1 MRHSRVLAFG
11 ALLAACARPLPPTA
25 PRERPAP
32 AAHVSRTS
40 AVTTSPQPDPAPI
53 LPAVCGETDL
63 GLRRAAEAALA
74 EYITESRLPSSEEL
88 EFQLRS
94 AGVPYVWVRAWA
106 ATGRDLP
113 TLRRELEVWASSQ
126 PVAEGIQRCGVA
138 SANASGATHALAL
151 TADVLADVSPV
162 PRTARTGQWLTLD
175 AQLHVQVSETKLV
188 ALGPHGAPH
197 PVPVHLT
204 PEGLVHAR
212 LPLASPG
219 RWLFQLL
226 PTTNAGPRPAA
237 EVEVFVDVTPPAAP
251 DLASI
256 PELPKPSPNPLL
268 ELTLLLNQARASEK
282 LAPLASDRVLDELA
296 QAHADAMQRS
306 NRLAHD
312 LGQGDAYI
320 RVSPELPDA
329 ALIGENI
336 AHATNARAAHRALW
350 WSPAHR
356 QNLLRRE
363 YTHVGI
369 GVARGPDGDV
379 WVCQLFAAQMHPSA
393 TY

>member
-1 MRHSRVLAFG
+1 MLGAGLAS
-11 ALLAACARPLPPTA
+11 CAPPPLVPPA
-25 PRERPAP
+25 PTKARAP
-32 AAHVSRTS
+32 AAETRRPVSVTS
-40 AVTTSPQPDPAPI
+40 SPQPDRAP
-53 LPAVCGETDL
+53 LLVVPSCGEADL

-74 EYITESRLPSSEEL
+74 EYVAESRMPTPEAL
-88 EFQLRS
+88 EFQLRN
-94 AGVPYVWVRAWA
+94 AGVPYVWVHAWA

-113 TLRRELEVWASSQ
+113 TLQPELEAWTNTQ
-126 PVAEGIQRCGVA
+126 PAAEGMRRCGVA
-138 SANASGATHALAL
+138 AATAAGATHAFAL
-151 TADVLADVSPV
+151 SADVLADVSPV

-175 AQLHVQVSETKLV
+175 AQMHVEVSETKVV

-197 PVPVHLT
+197 QVPVHIT
-204 PEGLVHAR
+204 PRGPVHAQ

-226 PTTNAGPRPAA
+226 PTTKAGPRPVA
-237 EVEVFVDVTPPAAP
+237 EVEIFVDITPPVALELDGAP
-251 DLASI
+251 SSPA
-256 PELPKPSPNPLL
+256 PSPASNTPA

-282 LAPLASDRVLDELA
+282 LAPLTRERVLDELA

-336 AHATNARAAHRALW
+336 AHATNAQAAHRALW

-356 QNLLRRE
+356 QNLLRQE